1 MHFSDRLICIRN
13 KKETSK
19 PLLIRFCLLF
29 FFFRFF
35 LTEISL
41 THRSP
46 NILFRE
52 ICFEICKQFSRIFCG
67 LKGSMKQNRFPF
79 ISHFADFASFF
90 LYSVKLRQ
98 WNRSNIKIFFRNAVS
113 FFYPHIHSCTISLL
127 SAKYFVWCLLL
138 LDVVHIRF
146 MRYLP
151 LKKSYNN
158 VFWKFNSCSW
168 NLSWFRDHWD

>member
-1 MHFSDRLICIRN
+1 MLTQVHFSDRLICIRN

-19 PLLIRFCLLF
+19 PLLIRFCL

-67 LKGSMKQNRFPF
+67 LKESMKQNRFIYITF
-79 ISHFADFASFF
+79 CRFCEFF
-90 LYSVKLRQ
+90 LCSVKLMQ
-98 WNRSNIKIFFRNAVS
+98 WNRSKIKIFFRNAVH
-113 FFYPHIHSCTISLL
+113 FFYPHIHICTISLL
-127 SAKYFVWCLLL
+127 CAKYFVWCLLL
-138 LDVVHIRF
+138 LDVMAYQVYAVF
-146 MRYLP
+146 A
-151 LKKSYNN
+151 LKKSLNN
-158 VFWKFNSCSW
+158 VF
-168 NLSWFRDHWD
+168 